1 MLDRGSYEDST
12 AWTPSWALSYGGLT
26 STVRDLGRWGRVFGK
41 GLLVSPASHDEITR
55 PGSASLQ
62 SNPPSLY
69 FAHGF
74 IYANGWY
81 LQNPDFNGY
90 GGAFAYNPVH
100 DITLVVVAHH
110 DAAPSGVIFGHE
122 AETWMADHH
131 PEVIERMTSNPPM
144 WWLVIAGP
152 ALTALG
158 SAFRSRRL
166 LRLGAGLSLTSLLAL
181 VDIGQR
187 RAVPGANDNL
197 SGVAAMIEAA
207 DALNEDPPQNVR
219 LMFVSMGAEEALQ
232 QGVRAYAEEHFPH
245 LPRETTYFVVLDTV
259 GFGRLVMLEAEG
271 PVRLHD
277 YDAKFKDLVAECA
290 EDSKIGILRGLKSR
304 NSTDGS
310 VPQRHGYP
318 TVSIVSVDERK
329 LMPHYHLYSDTSE
342 NLDYTSV
349 SQAAQ
354 LVVSIARRLGDL
366 AKPAPR

>member
-1 MLDRGSYEDST
+1 LLSAGS
-12 AWTPSWALSYGGLT
+12 ALAALAGLRNRRALGTVGGLLAAAGIIDDIT
-26 STVRDLGRWGRVFGK
+26 GGPMLTRRLFMRKRTTQNVIAEGGNRD
-41 GLLVSPASHDEITR
+41 A
-55 PGSASLQ
+55 
-62 SNPPSLY
+62 
-69 FAHGF
+69 
-74 IYANGWY
+74 
-81 LQNPDFNGY
+81 
-90 GGAFAYNPVH
+90 

-232 QGVRAYAEEHFPH
+232 QGIRGFADAHFAAM
-245 LPRETTYFVVLDTV
+245 PRESTYFVVLDTI
-259 GFGRLVMLEAEG
+259 GFARLVMLEAEG

-277 YDAKFKDLVAECA
+277 YDSQFKEFVAQQAKAE
-290 EDSKIGILRGLKSR
+290 GIDVLRGLRSH
-304 NSTDGS
+304 NSTDGC

-318 TVSIVSVDERK
+318 TVSLVSVDERK
-329 LMPHYHLYSDTSE
+329 LMPHYHVYSDTSE
-342 NLDYTSV
+342 NLDYESV
-349 SQAAQ
+349 HRAAR
-354 LVVSIARRLGDL
+354 LVVAVARRLGEL
-366 AKPAPR
+366 PRR